1 MRHEPTAASLSRP
14 GGQPVGAPSAANPA
28 ANRDVTT
35 ALPEAPL
42 PAVQAALAP
51 KTETRAPNRL
61 RPLLRWESAL
71 VVALAATVLVGAATS
86 RQFLT
91 SANVFSNVCLLYGE
105 LAIMTLPMTLV
116 ILAGEIDLSI
126 ASTLALSS
134 SLVGYLWQQGWPMPG
149 VIAFVLVTG
158 ALLGWVN
165 GALVTRLGLPSL
177 AVTIGTMTLY
187 AGIAEIVLGPAIIT
201 NFPSSYTTIGVN
213 PLPGTGQL
221 LSFSAAVFI
230 VLAVL
235 FGVLLHATPFGRSV
249 VAIGFNK
256 EAALFAGIRVKRVK
270 TLLFMLSGLTGALA
284 GILYTFRL
292 STAESDNG
300 IDLILPVVA
309 VVLLGGVSIFGGKG
323 SLAGVVL
330 AVLVYTSLQ
339 SALLLTNFN
348 ANGLEIVTGGLLLL
362 SVLVPNAGQL
372 ASRARSLAGRR
383 RLGVAAH
390 AQLKD
395 GTP

>member
-105 LAIMTLPMTLV
+105 LAIMALPMTLV
-116 ILAGEIDLSI
+116 ILSGEIDLSI

-134 SLVGYLWQQGWPMPG
+134 SLVGYLWTQHWPMPVVILVVLAVGLVCGAFNG
-149 VIAFVLVTG
+149 V
-158 ALLGWVN
+158 
-165 GALVTRLGLPSL
+165 LVTRLSLPSL

-187 AGIAEIVLGPAIIT
+187 EGVSEIVLGPSIIT
-201 NFPSSYTTIGVN
+201 SFPAAYTTIGV
-213 PLPGTGQL
+213 
-221 LSFSAAVFI
+221 
-230 VLAVL
+230 
-235 FGVLLHATPFGRSV
+235 
-249 VAIGFNK
+249 
-256 EAALFAGIRVKRVK
+256 
-270 TLLFMLSGLTGALA
+270 
-284 GILYTFRL
+284 
-292 STAESDNG
+292 
-300 IDLILPVVA
+300 
-309 VVLLGGVSIFGGKG
+309 
-323 SLAGVVL
+323 
-330 AVLVYTSLQ
+330 
-339 SALLLTNFN
+339 
-348 ANGLEIVTGGLLLL
+348 
-362 SVLVPNAGQL
+362 
-372 ASRARSLAGRR
+372 
-383 RLGVAAH
+383 
-390 AQLKD
+390 
-395 GTP
+395 